1 MAEKRGKS
9 NIRSYLLPV
18 ALLLALAAGGAMLW
32 PVYRAKQK
40 KQAELLRLQQIV
52 AEKKAERN
60 TRAQQTEAL
69 KNSPAAVE
77 KIAREKYR
85 LALSLSRK
93 PKVFATMAL
102 PPVPNMKPTVAI
114 IIRNGKIRFSAAKG
128 VFPAKFETK

>member
-85 LALSLSRK
+85 FAREGETILQYPAPPEKRSKTK
-93 PKVFATMAL
+93 PVQ
-102 PPVPNMKPTVAI
+102 
-114 IIRNGKIRFSAAKG
+114 
-128 VFPAKFETK
+128 

>member
-9 NIRSYLLPV
+9 NIRSYLLPI
-18 ALLLALAAGGAMLW
+18 ALLLALAAGGLLLL

-77 KIAREKYR
+77 KVAREKYR
-85 LALSLSRK
+85 FAREGETVLQYPAPPEKRSKS
-93 PKVFATMAL
+93 KV
-102 PPVPNMKPTVAI
+102 VQ
-114 IIRNGKIRFSAAKG
+114 
-128 VFPAKFETK
+128 

>member
-9 NIRSYLLPV
+9 NIRGYLFPV
-18 ALLLALAAGGAMLW
+18 ALLLALAAGGLLLL

-52 AEKKAERN
+52 DEKKAERN

-77 KIAREKYR
+77 KVAREKYR
-85 LALSLSRK
+85 FAREGETVLEYPPPAEKRSRTK
-93 PKVFATMAL
+93 P
-102 PPVPNMKPTVAI
+102 I
-114 IIRNGKIRFSAAKG
+114 Q
-128 VFPAKFETK
+128 